1 MTACEPTTIV
11 FTIYGPI
18 ERGDLAGLCAR
29 VCALFERTRPQVA
42 FCELDGVRADA
53 VVADALARLQLG
65 ARRRGCQVRLRDA
78 PADVLALLAFMG
90 LSEVLPE

>member
-11 FTIYGPI
+11 FTIHGPI
-18 ERGDLAGLCAR
+18 ERGDLPGLSAR
-29 VCALFERTRPQVA
+29 VCALLERTRPQVA

-53 VVADALARLQLG
+53 VTADALARLQL
-65 ARRRGCQVRLRDA
+65 AAHRSGCQVRLRNP